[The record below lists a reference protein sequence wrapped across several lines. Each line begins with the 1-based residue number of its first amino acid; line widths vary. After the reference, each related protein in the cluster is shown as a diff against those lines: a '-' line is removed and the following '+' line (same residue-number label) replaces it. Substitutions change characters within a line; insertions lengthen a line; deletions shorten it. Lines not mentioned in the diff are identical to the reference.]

1 MDAIDSRFAQYSVT
15 LEILGY
21 IGAFFLALTI
31 IETIWD
37 LAKGKRT
44 SWKETAANFA
54 IALGNTLLERTAFG
68 LIFVVGLLITEPFAF
83 ISLHHNWVTWL
94 LALIAADFTYYWM
107 HRFEHEIRL
116 FWAYH
121 SVHHS
126 SPEYNLTT
134 AMRLAWIEG
143 LFEWLFFIP
152 MILIGFDV
160 AQTIIS
166 LIIVVI
172 YQTWIH
178 TEKIGKLGI
187 LDKIF
192 NTPSVHRVHHGS
204 NDQYLDKNYGGIL
217 IIWDR
222 MFGTFQSEE
231 EKVTYGITTPL
242 GTSNPFT
249 INVKEYSDIFKDAR
263 HSGKMKNAIGYVFG
277 PPGWQPHKPEQ
288 NSDNL

>member
-1 MDAIDSRFAQYSVT
+1 MNSIDLRFEQYSAT

-21 IGAFFLALTI
+21 TGAFFLALTI

-37 LAKGKRT
+37 LAKGHRKG
-44 SWKETAANFA
+44 WKESVANFA
-54 IALGNTLLERTAFG
+54 IALGNSLLERTAFG
-68 LIFVVGLLITEPFAF
+68 LIFVAGLLFTEPFALL
-83 ISLHHNWVTWL
+83 SLPHNWMTWL
-94 LALIAADFTYYWM
+94 LALIVADFTYYWM
-107 HRFEHEIRL
+107 HRFEHEIRF

-160 AQTIIS
+160 VQTIIS
-166 LIIVVI
+166 LFVVVI

-178 TEKIGKLGI
+178 TEKIGKLGF
-187 LDKIF
+187 LDKIL

-204 NDQYLDKNYGGIL
+204 NEQYLDKNYGGIL

-222 MFGTFQSEE
+222 MFGTFQAEE
-231 EKVTYGITTPL
+231 EKVSYGITTPL
-242 GTSNPFT
+242 ETSNPLT
-249 INVKEYSDIFKDAR
+249 INVKEYADIFKDAR
-263 HSGKMKNAIGYVFG
+263 HSGKLKDFFGYVFG
-277 PPGWQPHKPEQ
+277 RPGWQPDKPEQ
-288 NSDNL
+288 KSNR